1 MSAFGIDLGT
11 TYSCISYLDD
21 TGMPV
26 VVKNLIGEDATPS
39 VVYFQAKDR
48 VVVGLEAKDAA
59 KTDPDLVVSLIKRHM
74 GVRAVEL
81 EFHGVTYTPESVSA
95 FILRDLVRFAGTA
108 TGQDVRDVVITVPAY
123 FGLAERQATQVAGE
137 MAGLNVMS
145 LVPEPVAAAMH
156 YGVIDPG
163 SSHTVLVYDLGGGTF
178 DTTVMQLAEGD
189 VNVVCTDGDHRL
201 GGADWDERIGAY
213 LQECFAAEYPDSGA
227 GRSEEFLQNVSL
239 TAEQLKVSLS
249 QRQSRRQPL
258 HFAGLKMTAEITRAV
273 FEARTADLLD
283 LTFDITQRTLETAR
297 PLGVDQVDKVL
308 LVGGSTIMP
317 AVARGLRD
325 RFGFEPLVH
334 DPHLAVAK
342 GAAMFA
348 FREAVRQDLGK
359 SADSAADA
367 EVTALARQLEM
378 PPEVVGAAARSAV
391 SIVVPRAFG
400 VAVVAKGT
408 DPTVAEAAIADVV
421 TTDLLAAIEGSDLII
436 FSTPVEVM
444 GDLAKQIVE
453 KIDPQCIITDVGSV
467 KVPVE
472 KTMAPI
478 FVKRGRWLGSHPMAG
493 SEQSGLAAARARN
506 RWPPAHGHHDPGG
519 KRSGPSGRFA
529 G

>member
-1 MSAFGIDLGT
+1 
-11 TYSCISYLDD
+11 
-21 TGMPV
+21 
-26 VVKNLIGEDATPS
+26 

-408 DPTVAEAAIADVV
+408 DPEEGKFEVHHLLHANDSLPAGPVQEFFHTAVADQRTVQVEIYEQAGTLESRSPDDNSKIGAMAITRLPPLPKGSPIDIKFSMDEKGLLHVVARDPVTGNGVDADVQIGDLTPARIDQARDAIARM
-421 TTDLLAAIEGSDLII
+421 S
-436 FSTPVEVM
+436 
-444 GDLAKQIVE
+444 
-453 KIDPQCIITDVGSV
+453 
-467 KVPVE
+467 
-472 KTMAPI
+472 
-478 FVKRGRWLGSHPMAG
+478 
-493 SEQSGLAAARARN
+493 
-506 RWPPAHGHHDPGG
+506 
-519 KRSGPSGRFA
+519 
-529 G
+529 